1 MANKIVIPCAFGN
14 LVVEKNI
21 DDNYKE
27 IFIGI
32 EEDGVWVQDIAIV
45 RNAYYYDDND
55 NVVLEDHAEVLVYA
69 DSNNEDYTHKFSI
82 NKCVFCEKE
91 DI

>member
-69 DSNNEDYTHKFSI
+69 DHNNEDYTHSF
-82 NKCVFCEKE
+82 NVEKHNFEE
-91 DI
+91 DD